1 MQLLLNFPACVWI
14 LFRVE
19 ALPKPFLRCFL
30 RQAWL
35 SHWFLT
41 MKTPMEKIA
50 QAYVSVS
57 FVKAKRGSSN
67 CTCTGC
73 EGGTEESPY
82 LDMLSLHPVVCDVL
96 LPKISNKYTQ
106 AKGNEVPLNQ
116 ASDDVILPKYKN
128 CWSRPMSLVAEAE
141 TSVSR
146 AFPNQERCQ
155 KQMNTNNTLS
165 LLR

>member
-1 MQLLLNFPACVWI
+1 
-14 LFRVE
+14 
-19 ALPKPFLRCFL
+19 
-30 RQAWL
+30 
-35 SHWFLT
+35 

-50 QAYVSVS
+50 QPYVFVS

-155 KQMNTNNTLS
+155 KQMNTNNANNTVYKPIKIRGDDWMILHVQVNQ
-165 LLR
+165 LL